1 MFSQQPRSTDT
12 AGAPIRLLR
21 PPMVN
26 CQQVQ
31 ALVQHTRLLP
41 ADEQTQLLN
50 DLERDPDVGPVVVA
64 EVRSHLPLPGA
75 G

>member
-1 MFSQQPRSTDT
+1 MLSQPQNA
-12 AGAPIRLLR
+12 AGATGPVLH

-26 CQQVQ
+26 CHQVQ

-64 EVRSHLPLPGA
+64 EVRSHLHCAATG
-75 G
+75 